1 MDDVLEDFIRERKAR
16 VAEDKATLEELPYME
31 MKINPHRTYESTA
44 KENIPP
50 NSAGQE
56 REEGNSMSFSHGPQ
70 YERKKQRLQ
79 QELHMDYRRN
89 MAQKDAATLTEDSSR
104 SLHLTTAKTAH
115 PEVEEE
121 PSSGLIKRHERLTR
135 AVDQDS
141 EEETLNGERELRH
154 APRDIRHEKRR
165 SILNGCRETDN
176 QSVAGQHGRISQTR
190 TIKEDIEFATGLIIG
205 TVDTEEVVQ
214 KRKERYRKELLEQM
228 AEQLQNKR
236 REKYLD
242 LRVAATGAN
251 DPEKQ
256 LDRIRQFALNRRCD
270 PEVLEHLPT
279 GERETSLS
287 RALCGSQRVGFRDGE
302 TRPPELP
309 RVAFQSPLLEYSA
322 ALGLGGDGLS
332 PSSQSFPTT
341 VPTVNYVPRIPAFPP
356 YLPSSISEAYR
367 SPSGIPHH
375 YYGTRNLL
383 DPYAAYYGHVPVPGA
398 TFPMSYWNMPPRE
411 SVHSQFGNHRPQS
424 QHSESSLPITL
435 PNESA
440 VHMQGRVFPPERS
453 TFTRERIVSYREALK
468 QQIRDQ
474 QEQRRREKE
483 EKERQEAQLE
493 ADMKSYE
500 PWGRGGGG
508 APLRDSTGN
517 LIADLKQMRKV
528 NEEAYSNPE
537 QRQKRTTAAS
547 TAHRVEHLDPNER
560 VFGFTHVQNSQFAR
574 RNVFSSQRT
583 EQQVQEQDKYKAC
596 LKQQIEEKQR
606 KKAEEAERD
615 RLEEE
620 KEERRFAEQS
630 ARIQR
635 EFEEEQER
643 KRRKEAEQKAKN
655 EEVVQLAEQKKNEA
669 ERKREEEKRKREEE
683 ERKRKEAE
691 EKEKAAIRKQYE
703 RERQARVEEIHRS
716 ASPPIPTLQKILGP
730 QQQPPRPLSPP
741 RPPTV
746 DRQLS
751 TASVSERSLSG
762 LASPPVPA
770 RWNQLR
776 AAGDHPDVF
785 SELSAV
791 RRQLRSKQKR
801 LEDHLQRAELEGYDS
816 PLDNRDRSYAA
827 MDVFDMARLRLQ
839 APVRRPNSR
848 NIEPANLMRIHD
860 SLQLNYTADDESRLG
875 SSKDPKLE
883 EMGGANTK
891 RWDLRDP
898 DYRSQPSAEDDL
910 FDLSPPNQN
919 DYQRSVVR
927 RSARGSLLESVSAFI
942 DPLGEVSPVPQT
954 PEPVE
959 SSQMSARERRR
970 WLAEQEQAALGQRN
984 HHSAYDGDC
993 LQQEAEHGAD
1003 WWSRNTTRHSRAVGH
1018 HGNKAGS
1025 MASPP
1030 RISTHNHKTVAS
1042 EAWML
1047 PHSSDPLKC
1056 LDRPWTRT
1064 KMLT

>member
-89 MAQKDAATLTEDSSR
+89 MAQQKDAATLTEDSSR

-236 REKYLD
+236 
-242 LRVAATGAN
+242 
-251 DPEKQ
+251 
-256 LDRIRQFALNRRCD
+256 
-270 PEVLEHLPT
+270 
-279 GERETSLS
+279 
-287 RALCGSQRVGFRDGE
+287 
-302 TRPPELP
+302 
-309 RVAFQSPLLEYSA
+309 
-322 ALGLGGDGLS
+322 
-332 PSSQSFPTT
+332 
-341 VPTVNYVPRIPAFPP
+341 RIPAFPP

-860 SLQLNYTADDESRLG
+860 SLQLNYTDDESRLG